1 MSNIFSFLKP
11 YRFPMVIA
19 LLLMLVELMVELF
32 HPLMLAKMIDDG
44 IMQEDLSVVLRWG
57 GIMLGM
63 SFLAFVSGVVN
74 SFYAAHVS
82 QSTGF
87 DIRSS
92 LYQKVQS
99 FSFRHL
105 QRFQTSSLITRMTND
120 VNQIQ
125 TTIFMSL
132 RIMLRAPL
140 LVIGGVV
147 MAFVVNIQLAMVL
160 VVTIPII
167 IIFLV
172 WMMRKGST
180 LFRQVQARLDE
191 VNHAIRENLGAMRL
205 IKVFVRRKHEGKRFL
220 KRNEALMDSTVKALR
235 VMEITMPA
243 LLLLM
248 NVAIIGVL
256 WFGSMNVNTGNAQ
269 IGEVVAIV
277 NYGMRITSA
286 LTIFTMII
294 IIFSR
299 ARASAERITDVLNT
313 EVDRTNL
320 KKSNQGRPIK
330 EGKIEFEEVS
340 FYYPKSDE
348 KVLDRCSFTVKPG
361 QTLAILG
368 STGSGKSSLFHLIPR
383 LYDVSEGTIFIDNV
397 DSKEMKIEYL
407 RQQIGYV
414 PQEIMLFSGTVKE
427 NIAWGKTDAT
437 LTDIMEAAKDAQ
449 IHDAIMKLP
458 HQYDTKIGQKGVNLS
473 GGQKQR
479 LSIARALIRKPKILM
494 LDDSTSA
501 LDVQT
506 EARLLKA
513 LGTYLCTTLLITQKL
528 STAMK
533 ADSILLLE
541 EGKVVAQ
548 GSHGQLL
555 SESPLYQQ
563 LYQSQFAKGDIQH
576 AKVINGTFS
585 L

>member
-11 YRFPMVIA
+11 YRFPIVIA
-19 LLLMLVELMVELF
+19 LTLMLVELMVELF
-32 HPLMLAKMIDDG
+32 HPLMLAKIIDDG

-87 DIRSS
+87 DIRSR

-172 WMMRKGST
+172 WMMRKGLI
-180 LFRQVQARLDE
+180 LFRQVQAKLDG
-191 VNHAIRENLGAMRL
+191 VNHVIRENLGAMRL
-205 IKVFVRRKHEGKRFL
+205 IKVFVRRKHEGERFL

-313 EVDRTNL
+313 EVYRANL
-320 KKSNQGRPIK
+320 KKSNQGGPIK

-340 FYYPKSDE
+340 FYYPDSDK
-348 KVLDRCSFTVKPG
+348 KVLDKCSFTVMPG

-437 LTDIMEAAKDAQ
+437 LTDIIEAAKDAQ
-449 IHDAIMKLP
+449 IHEAIMKLP

-506 EARLLKA
+506 EARLFKA
-513 LGTYLCTTLLITQKL
+513 LGTYSCTTLVITQKL
-528 STAMK
+528 STAME

-548 GSHGQLL
+548 GSHDQLL
-555 SESPLYQQ
+555 SESLLYQQ

-576 AKVINGTFS
+576 AKAISGTFS